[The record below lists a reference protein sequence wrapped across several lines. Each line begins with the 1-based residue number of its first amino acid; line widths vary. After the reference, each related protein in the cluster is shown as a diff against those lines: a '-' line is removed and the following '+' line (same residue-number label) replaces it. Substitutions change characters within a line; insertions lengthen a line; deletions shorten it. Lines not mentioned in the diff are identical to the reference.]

1 MKYAKS
7 VWDTKITGIK
17 KSKTKKAKKKK
28 HDLTCK
34 YKYNFLMWLSFYRL
48 NF

>member
-17 KSKTKKAKKKK
+17 KSKTKKAKKK
-28 HDLTCK
+28 T
-34 YKYNFLMWLSFYRL
+34 RL
-48 NF
+48 NLQI

>member
-28 HDLTCK
+28 T
-34 YKYNFLMWLSFYRL
+34 RL
-48 NF
+48 NLQI